1 MEAVELASMTTEE
14 LWKNVRG
21 HITLTFTLN
30 QEGQHILK
38 GHMVLAAIHGKEQR
52 KLGTEVLPSN

>member
-14 LWKNVRG
+14 LWKKARG

-30 QEGQHILK
+30 QEGQRILK
-38 GHMVLAAIHGKEQR
+38 APMELVAIHHKEQK
-52 KLGTEVLPSN
+52 KLGTEILPSN